1 MGSVYTPAGLR
12 SRQYT
17 RDPRGKHQLHSTNG
31 KPNSRLHSALLTDLY
46 ELTMAAAYLANNH
59 SGIASFELFVRSLP
73 KARGFLLAAGLEQAL
88 DYLETVRFTA
98 DDIDYL
104 RGLPVFQ
111 HVDGAFFDYLR
122 DFRFTG
128 EVWAV
133 PEGTPVFGDEPL
145 LRVSAPLIEAQIVE
159 TFLLSTL
166 TFQTMIASKAARVVA
181 AAQGRSV
188 VEFGSRRAHGPEAGV
203 LGARAAF
210 IGGCSGTSNLE
221 AGSRYGL
228 PTFGTLAHSFVM
240 AYSDEE
246 EAFRRFMQLY
256 KEHSVLLVDTYD
268 TLAAV
273 DKIIANNL
281 RPRAIRL
288 DSGDLLELSRQARL
302 RLDQAG
308 LGATKI
314 FASGDLDEF
323 VIADLLARGAQ
334 IDAFGVGTALA
345 TSMDAP
351 ALGGVY
357 KLVDLASETG
367 VSYRAKFSEQKTTYP
382 GRKQVWRFRDSQGK
396 FRDDMIAC
404 ESESFPDAE
413 PLLRCV
419 MRQGKRIEPSPP
431 LPQVQEYA
439 AGEVRKIPDAFTRM
453 REPGR
458 YPVSFS
464 RRLQSL
470 LELVRQQVQ
479 GAASQVGQHGS
490 GKC

>member
-1 MGSVYTPAGLR
+1 
-12 SRQYT
+12 
-17 RDPRGKHQLHSTNG
+17 
-31 KPNSRLHSALLTDLY
+31 
-46 ELTMAAAYLANNH
+46 MAAAYFENNF
-59 SGIASFELFVRSLP
+59 SGKASFELFVRSLP
-73 KARGFLLAAGLEQAL
+73 KARGFLIAAGLEQAL
-88 DYLETVRFTA
+88 DYLETARFT
-98 DDIDYL
+98 DEDIAYL

-111 HVDGAFFDYLR
+111 HVDTAFFDYLR
-122 DFRFTG
+122 NFHFTG

-133 PEGTPVFGDEPL
+133 PEGTPAFGEEPL
-145 LRVSAPLIEAQIVE
+145 LRVSAPLLEAQIVE

-181 AAQGRSV
+181 AAQGRPV

-221 AGSRYGL
+221 AGSRYGI

-273 DKIIANNL
+273 DKIIANDL

-288 DSGDLLELSRQARL
+288 DSGDLLELSRQARR
-302 RLDQAG
+302 RLDQSG
-308 LGATKI
+308 LGATRI

-323 VIADLLARGAQ
+323 VISDLLARGAQ

-367 VSYRAKFSEQKTTYP
+367 VSYRAKFSDQKTTYP
-382 GRKQVWRFRDSQGK
+382 GRKQVWRFHDPEGK
-396 FRDDMIAC
+396 FREDVIAC
-404 ESESFPDAE
+404 ESESFSEAM
-413 PLLRCV
+413 PLLQQV
-419 MRQGKRIEPSPP
+419 MQAGKRIQPSPS
-431 LPQVQEYA
+431 LAQIQQHSADLVQ
-439 AGEVRKIPDAFTRM
+439 KIPEACRQL
-453 REPGR
+453 REPAR

-464 RRLQSL
+464 SRLHGL

-479 GAASQVGQHGS
+479 GTSRAEPQRS
-490 GKC
+490 GKA